1 MKIGSFLR
9 GMALRH
15 PDREAVVCEEHRIS
29 FGALDARTDA
39 AARALRRRGVQ
50 PGDRVLVALDNGPAW
65 VEAFFATVKCGAIVA
80 PVNVRLTVHELTHVI
95 ADCAPVAAVGA
106 PSHAETIAQA
116 AAGRALTWLPVDP
129 TRGIDALA
137 EEEGDEP
144 LPPLP
149 SASDDALICYTSGTT
164 GAPKGALITHANL
177 MIMAYV
183 NDVDWRLAP
192 DDRILVTTPLAHRT
206 AIARLINT
214 LSLGATLV
222 VVPRFDAAGV
232 LATIERERITV
243 VGMVPTIARL
253 LLPELERDTS
263 RCATLQV
270 VLATGE
276 AFPIA
281 VKEQLF
287 RALPQV
293 RLYSFLA
300 MTEAGSIT
308 TLMPDEQVAHAGS
321 VGRPTVGVEVR
332 LLDEGGAEVPAGE
345 VGEIVVRCGEPG
357 TGLVMRAYYNRPD
370 ETAQALR
377 EGWFYTGDLGRFD
390 EGGYLYVV
398 DRKKDMILSGG
409 MNIYSK
415 EVERALVAH
424 AAVADAA
431 VIGVPDSVYGE
442 AVAAFVELQPGAR
455 ADEAEL
461 IEHCRTLIASYKKP
475 RTITFVDA
483 LPRTSIGKV
492 VKAELRERPAA
503 RR

>member
-1 MKIGSFLR
+1 
-9 GMALRH
+9 
-15 PDREAVVCEEHRIS
+15 
-29 FGALDARTDA
+29 
-39 AARALRRRGVQ
+39 
-50 PGDRVLVALDNGPAW
+50 
-65 VEAFFATVKCGAIVA
+65 
-80 PVNVRLTVHELTHVI
+80 
-95 ADCAPVAAVGA
+95 
-106 PSHAETIAQA
+106 
-116 AAGRALTWLPVDP
+116 
-129 TRGIDALA
+129 
-137 EEEGDEP
+137 
-144 LPPLP
+144 
-149 SASDDALICYTSGTT
+149 
-164 GAPKGALITHANL
+164 
-177 MIMAYV
+177 
-183 NDVDWRLAP
+183 
-192 DDRILVTTPLAHRT
+192 
-206 AIARLINT
+206 
-214 LSLGATLV
+214 
-222 VVPRFDAAGV
+222 
-232 LATIERERITV
+232 
-243 VGMVPTIARL
+243 MVPTIARL